1 MAITILDDVILP
13 NSVIAAGVRGKNMRL
28 NSRVTTDSGAQAV
41 NVIWTQTLRQYE
53 IGIAPMNV
61 EQWQA
66 IEAIHEITEGG
77 AFGFLM
83 QDPKD
88 NHVNEGGIFELIDP
102 PPPDSAPGVAYYQM
116 VKRYVDPASG
126 RSKDR
131 KITRPK
137 GAILVYENGVLTAAS
152 VSPLDGIATVAGSP
166 DAETIT
172 WAGSF
177 YVPVHFVDDSIDW
190 ELVTGG
196 PAGSRF
202 LAGPSLLLQEV
213 RE

>member
-1 MAITILDDVILP
+1 
-13 NSVIAAGVRGKNMRL
+13 
-28 NSRVTTDSGAQAV
+28 
-41 NVIWTQTLRQYE
+41 
-53 IGIAPMNV
+53 MNV

-66 IEAIHEITEGG
+66 IEAIHEITDGG

-88 NHVNEGGIFELIDP
+88 NHVNEGGIFEVVDP
-102 PPPDSAPGVAYYQM
+102 PPGAPTDVGYYQL
-116 VKRYVDPASG
+116 VKRYTDPASG
-126 RSKDR
+126 RTKDR
-131 KITRPK
+131 RIKYPK
-137 GAILVYENGVLTAAS
+137 GTILVYENGELTAAS
-152 VSPLDGIATVAGSP
+152 VSPLDGIATVIRSP
-166 DAETIT
+166 DVGTLT

-196 PAGSRF
+196 AAGSRF